1 VSRKHGLLGQDGD
14 LLEEPP
20 PLERVA
26 HVLRERDLQHVRR
39 QALDDDV
46 AAQGTPPLVLGLDRD
61 PGLGVGVL
69 VIRRLERRDHDAQ
82 AVQRARE
89 DGQDLAERVGREE
102 ASQTLCGA
110 DIAKVARVLSLSTR
124 GGTDQR
130 LITRLMAGCVPKTRK
145 VVAAARTGS
154 WWDPRRDSPIASG
167 SRIPA
172 AAPP

>member
-1 VSRKHGLLGQDGD
+1 MSRKHGLLGQDGD

-20 PLERVA
+20 PLEWVA

-69 VIRRLERRDHDAQ
+69 VVRRLERRDYDTQ

-89 DGQDLAERVGREE
+89 DGQDLAERIGREE
-102 ASQTLCGA
+102 AGQTLCGA
-110 DIAKVARVLSLSTR
+110 DIAEVACVLCLFIREGRVRDLSRLV
-124 GGTDQR
+124 DQLR
-130 LITRLMAGCVPKTRK
+130 AGCIPKTRK
-145 VVAAARTGS
+145 DVAAARTGS
-154 WWDPRRDSPIASG
+154 
-167 SRIPA
+167 
-172 AAPP
+172 